1 LNWLELLSGEEMG
14 LVNEV
19 RHNSLLKLVIVVLYL
34 VAVVSSAGD
43 EESLVR
49 TGRQIIGVIG

>member
-1 LNWLELLSGEEMG
+1 MNWLELLSGEEMG

-43 EESLVR
+43 EESRVR

>member
-1 LNWLELLSGEEMG
+1 MG

-43 EESLVR
+43 EEVGCGLEGKSLV
-49 TGRQIIGVIG
+49 

>member
-1 LNWLELLSGEEMG
+1 MG

-43 EESLVR
+43 EESRVR